1 MKLNK
6 PVIEEIDIRNL
17 QTVVELEQVRQ
28 LEAIV
33 WSFEDSVPVNQTIT
47 VVKNGGF
54 ILGAFLHNK
63 LIGFQY
69 SFPGFDGKKVYLCSH
84 SLGIHPKYRKYGIG
98 EKLKWAQKGLAEAMG
113 YELITWT
120 YDPLETVNGN
130 LNLHKLG
137 AVCTSY
143 LEDAYGEMDDGLN
156 SGIATDRFLV
166 EWRTDEVQD
175 KEGATTSVQKNI
187 QVDLQNFVMETTERN
202 GLLIPGDI
210 HLGLESDLLFVMVPG
225 NFQEIKSA
233 DFSLAVEWRNVTR
246 EIFTHYLLNGWQVT
260 DLIYKDHN
268 QYLYVLER
276 GVKVGDRENYPSAD

>member
-1 MKLNK
+1 MNK
-6 PVIEEIDIRNL
+6 PVFEEIEIRNL
-17 QTVVELEQVRQ
+17 QTVVELERVRQ

-54 ILGAFLHNK
+54 ILGAFLHNE

-69 SFPGFDGKKVYLCSH
+69 SFPGFDGKQVYLCSH
-84 SLGIHPKYRKYGIG
+84 SLGIHPEYRKYGVG

-113 YELITWT
+113 YELISWT

-137 AVCTSY
+137 AICTSY
-143 LEDAYGEMDDGLN
+143 LEDAYGEMGDGLN

-166 EWRTDEVQD
+166 EWRVDEIQD
-175 KEGATTSVQKNI
+175 KKGATKFEQRDK
-187 QVDLQNFVMETTERN
+187 QVDLQNFVMETTEKD
-202 GLLIPGDI
+202 GFLIPGEI
-210 HLGLESDLLFVMVPG
+210 NFGLDSDLLFVPVPG

-233 DFSLAVEWRNVTR
+233 DFSLAVEWRNITR
-246 EIFTHYLLNGWQVT
+246 KIFTHYLPIGWQVT
-260 DLIYKDHN
+260 DLIKKDQNH
-268 QYLYVLER
+268 YLYVLEKR
-276 GVKVGDRENYPSAD
+276 G

>member
-1 MKLNK
+1 LNK
-6 PVIEEIDIRNL
+6 SVFEEIEIRSL
-17 QTVVELEQVRQ
+17 QTVDELERVRQ

-54 ILGAFLHNK
+54 ILGAFLHNE

-69 SFPGFDGKKVYLCSH
+69 SFPGFDGKEVYLCSH
-84 SLGIHPKYRKYGIG
+84 SLGIHPSYRKYGIG
-98 EKLKWAQKGLAEAMG
+98 EKLKWAQKGLAEDMG
-113 YELITWT
+113 YELISWT

-166 EWRTDEVQD
+166 EWRMDEIQG
-175 KEGATTSVQKNI
+175 KEGATKIGQTERL
-187 QVDLQNFVMETTERN
+187 VDLQNIVMETTEKD
-202 GLLIPGDI
+202 GFLVPGDI
-210 HLGLESDLLFVMVPG
+210 NYCLESDLLFVPVPG

-233 DFSLAVEWRNVTR
+233 DFSFAVEWRNVTR
-246 EIFTHYLLNGWQVT
+246 KIFTNYLRNGWHVT
-260 DLIYKDHN
+260 DLIKKGQN
-268 QYLYVLER
+268 QYLYVLEKR
-276 GVKVGDRENYPSAD
+276 V